1 MQNDLPL
8 PIDDDQSRFS
18 ENFLPKYF
26 RTDSNKKF
34 LSTTIDQMIN
44 QGTAEKINSFAGRRN
59 ARATQYDDTFYP
71 DVSIERENYQF
82 EPATVVKDTLD
93 NVVYYGDYIDYI
105 GVLNNFG
112 SNTNNHGL
120 LNQQQAYALD
130 SHIDWDKF
138 TNFREYYWLP
148 LGPLPITVIGQSK
161 EVTSTYTV
169 TTSDQD
175 DNTVYVFTPN
185 GFTKNPTITLY
196 KEQTYRFE
204 IDTPGHPFAFSLNR
218 NFDDADPGPGVE
230 QENLSRLYKTGI
242 KTFAYDAEGKL
253 VEIEEDYVEKGVI
266 EFTVPA
272 TVPDD
277 LFYISKNDINTSGI
291 ILTEDIA
298 ENSEIDVGAEIIG
311 KKNYTTSAGIALSN
325 GMKVRF
331 AGAVTPEIYG
341 TGEWFV
347 EGVGKAIR
355 LINQADLEVPAVF
368 TTELEV
374 PFDEFAFD
382 NVPFENADS
391 YPADKDYI
399 TINRGSA
406 DRNPWSRYNRWFHRD
421 VIIAAAEANNTEP
434 NIDQDARAKR
444 PIIEFEAG
452 LKLHGHG
459 HKAKKNV
466 NLVDTFTTDVF
477 STIEGSLGYNID
489 GVNISNGMR
498 VLFTADSDTF
508 VNGKIYVVNF
518 IEHNGRT
525 QISLVEDTDATPVEG
540 ENVLITG
547 GNTYKGKMFCY
558 NGEAWEQAQ
567 DKETV
572 NQVPLFDLFD
582 KDGVALDDKI
592 NYPSSTFK
600 GNAVFKYA
608 TATGTDDTELGFA
621 LKYRN
626 INNIGDIVF
635 DFDLLSQTINYQD
648 ELQND
653 LTTKSD
659 IAYLK
664 IYNGTGDDF
673 VYANGWKKTVT
684 QTTQPVIRQ
693 YNGQRN
699 AFEIDVFDKPG
710 NLLDLF
716 VKVYVDGK
724 NTTDFEL
731 EKRNGRAF
739 VNLPNDL
746 QQDSVVVLKC
756 FSSAPKNN
764 NGYYEIPLNLER
776 NPGNQN
782 ITSFTLGEINDHV
795 KSISEFHPDFTGDY
809 LGINNLR
816 DIGDATSYGKLLLQ
830 HTGPVNVALY
840 HLTNKKHNAIQGIDF
855 ARREYAAFKKTF
867 LSEAERLGFSGDVKD
882 HVDLILETINKDK
895 SSIMPFYSSDMVPY
909 TAFTMTEHVVD
920 FAGPNYFALATSFDL
935 ETCSNRAVGVYLN
948 DVQLVHSKD
957 YKFENG
963 FVYVSYNLQEN
974 DVVKVYEY
982 QNTNGNFIPPTPA
995 KLGLLPA
1002 YEPAKYTDNTYQ
1014 TNKTVVQGHDGSI
1027 VVGFDDYRDD
1037 LLLELEK
1044 RIYNN
1049 IKVKYDSDILDVND
1063 FVPSYNRNT
1072 GFNIKDID
1080 AITLSSF
1087 TEWLAAANNLD
1098 YTTNTFV
1105 DIDSSFTWNYSV
1117 AQNFEN
1123 VQLQG
1128 FWRNIYKFYYDTD
1141 RPHTHPWEMLGYTVK
1156 PTWWETSYGPAPYTR
1171 GNLILWQDLE
1181 EGAVREPGKPIKRI
1195 AKYARKDLTKHIPV
1209 NDYGQLISPVESGLS
1224 RAPLLSAVRNNFVFG
1239 DQAPT
1244 ETAWRRSSEYKF
1256 ALLKAWMLL
1265 EPAKVLGIGLD
1276 RSRITKDV
1284 VGNIVWKDTMK
1295 RITTTDIVVPR
1306 IENNMQYF
1314 AAGIINY
1321 VVGKISERVDTNINE
1336 YKSELVGIQNQ
1347 LAIRLGGFA
1356 DKNKLKLVL
1365 DSRSPLNKTSVFVPD
1380 ENYNIFLNRSSVQD
1394 TPSISGIIIE
1404 KNIAADGETVSYTV
1418 RGYDTQTPIFK
1429 TYPVNEQFNDTT
1441 VTVGG
1446 ISEEFVEWN
1455 ERQTYPSGTVVLYQ
1469 GNYYRSNITHEST
1482 ETFETSKFSL
1492 LSSLPITGGVTAIIR
1507 RSFDKSTVKN
1517 VYYGTKFDSIQEVA
1531 DFMQGYEEY
1540 LIDQGFKFSSV
1551 SADGM
1556 LEDMTLCIK
1565 EFLFFT
1571 TQNWG
1576 DGTVI
1581 SVSPIANTLEF
1592 AREYYG
1598 ADDIYDPFYN
1608 YNVLTGEGTA
1618 LAPNFTNIFRK
1629 AADFSLKPIG
1639 TNDGIFLA
1647 KVPIIQTEHVI
1658 LLDNET
1664 VFNDVIYDVVPG
1676 YRQERIKLVGYKT
1689 ADWDGTLNIPGFIYD
1704 EAKVV
1709 DWTPNTDYTIGDL
1722 VKFKQFYYSSNNSHT
1737 SSTDFNSAKWTRLN
1751 ERPVAQL
1758 YPNWDYKANQFADF
1772 YDLDTDNFD
1781 TEQQRLAQHLI
1792 GYQDREYLA
1801 NIITDSTSQY
1811 KFYQGMIQDKGTA
1824 NVLTK
1829 LFDPLSTA
1837 NEDSIEFFEEWALR
1851 VGQYGAIDNLTE
1863 VEYQLND
1870 EKFRIEPQI
1879 VELVQSRSNRT
1890 DLTFEIPEFEVYSK
1904 PNLYNHK
1911 PFSIKNDTAVYT
1923 YDGGYVRDKDV
1934 KASLQSYD
1942 DILEL
1947 DIDTINIGD
1956 NIWVTKR
1963 GRTWNV
1969 YKNTKTSLQVE
1980 AIEVNADILEDD
1992 NGFSISVDT
2001 YAHNIAKDDI
2011 IGIYSGVENAN
2022 GFWKVKLVEGK
2033 NITVITENE
2042 IDVEEFDN
2050 SSIPGI
2056 SRLVSRRFETVSDLN
2071 SNIEDISADLDDTVW
2086 LDNDGTGN
2094 WSVYTNSAIFD
2105 LQKEIGGYQD
2115 DNESGFL
2122 TSFSVNPSNTTLAIG
2137 SPDLENA
2144 NNVGAVR
2151 VLYRNNEQFDY
2162 RLYQDLKPNLSHDDE
2177 SLFGFS
2183 VSVSKDGSYIAVG
2196 APFASNVRT
2205 LYIGDLYDSVTSEI
2219 TENDIISDRGI
2230 LFKAKQ
2236 DLVDFTV
2243 GQNDSTLFDSTN
2255 GQLNQDFE
2263 PAYLIEALESGR
2275 ESGLTNQ
2282 GVVYVF
2288 KKNITNGNYE
2298 IENIICSPDPVDN
2311 EQFGYKVE
2319 FRNDT
2324 NDIPRLFVGAPGAR
2338 GGRIYF
2344 LDRSDENWTYS
2355 VDRKYRGIYN
2365 SNYSYAIDDVVF
2377 YENNLY
2383 QAKTAIG
2390 NAGGALPTDDTKWT
2404 LLTADDK
2411 NDNTTDYVGRI
2422 PAIDESETLEDS
2434 TLRTSSDIGQKFDVN
2449 QLGSTIAFTS
2459 TTNEKIIILNTTDTS
2474 AISLNNTITQNDG
2487 AASGTVVSFEIINNK
2502 TYVRVK
2508 DVIGTFKRY
2517 HASVDTDSEDSTS
2530 SLPVFSADSTEIGDV
2545 FDVQD
2550 NTRLSVYNK
2559 PYNRWQFVQNING
2572 SDYTSF
2578 ADNIA
2583 VSDSGAKIAVSNST
2597 DVNGSVKIYKLN
2609 NNEYTLH
2616 QTVTSP
2622 YNENNEGFGTNVK
2635 FSKNK
2640 LAVVGKQTDSIYKT
2654 IFDGND
2660 TLFDNGNT
2668 EFGYT
2673 VKDVGKVL
2681 IFQEIADEFIFA
2693 EAAKYDRNTLGVDL
2707 NNFDFV
2713 DNHVYIAFKDIA
2725 PTGDVGTNY
2734 LAEGLRKGILADI
2747 RSERTADTWTVLT
2760 NQEQKVDISN
2770 INRAFIYNSKNK
2782 DIVARLD
2789 FIDPRQ
2795 GKIAGPAEQE
2805 LYYKTMYDPAVYSTN
2820 NDDTVDVTI
2829 DSDSNWTEDQ
2839 VGRLWWDLSTAAW
2852 YNPYTDTNTYRTS
2865 YWNTLLPGYEI
2876 KVCEW
2881 VATSLLPS
2889 EWIEQSGTS
2898 TGFVNG
2904 ITGTPLYGDDTYSEK
2919 LVYDNITKS
2928 FTSKYFYWVQNT
2940 LTVPQNG
2947 NRAISA
2953 QDVANLIASP
2963 QEFGY
2968 RFITPL
2974 SSDSFAMYN
2983 CASFVSGKE
2992 SILHLS
2998 FENNKENKNN
3008 IHSEYQLLSD
3018 GFTTTQLDSTIETKW
3033 YDSLIGYDKNNRP
3046 VPDTTLPITQQ
3057 TGVLNV
3063 PRQSMFVNRLEAVKQ
3078 FIERANSVLIENQ
3091 IVDNYVFDNLNKLDA
3106 TPTANGGRFDVTV
3119 DNADLLRF
3127 VEVAKTSQAS
3137 LTPVINNGKITSV
3150 TINDPGRGY
3159 KNAPVLDIETNTGQ
3173 NAILETQIDSM
3184 GKITNVVVKAQGFDY
3199 DSTTIIKVRAFS
3211 ALIESDDTIG
3221 GRWSIYQYIN
3231 REWQRTDNQTF
3242 DTTKYWSYADWY
3254 ENGVNANTAINQIV
3268 DYSYELF
3275 ALENNIGDVVKI
3287 NNVGS
3292 GGWLLLKKVDNQ
3304 LVEDYTVNYD
3314 TIGRENG
3321 TIQLDTRLYDYSFET
3336 SGYDA
3341 NVYDVGFYDREPVE
3355 ELRNILTALKEDIFV
3370 GDLYNEY
3377 NKLFFASLRYAFS
3390 EQENVDWAFK
3400 TSFVKAKHN
3409 ISALEQK
3416 PSFENDN
3423 LENYQDYID
3432 EVKPYKSSVREYVSS
3447 YNSVEETNSVIADF
3461 DLPPSYNPLTKI
3473 IEPSVA
3479 VYRNNSISNMYD
3491 RYQNNPFK
3499 NWVDNNKFEIIKIE
3513 VADGGSGYLST
3524 PTVTVEGDSGYTAQ
3538 AFVAKGK
3545 VSAIEI
3551 VNKGSKVYK
3560 SPKITLNG
3568 NVEEGGKEAKA
3579 VAILG
3584 NGLPRSTHMVLK
3596 FDRVSGQTYITNID
3610 TTETFTGTGTKT
3622 KFDLEWPINT
3632 NTDTFEVTIDG
3643 KVLLNS
3649 EYTVGNK
3656 TDNDKGYTRS
3666 QGFIET
3672 EEFVADGAQLVIKY
3686 KKAIQMLNAAD
3697 RTKLYYKPTDGMP
3710 GNDLSQ
3716 LMDGVEYDGAVY
3728 DSIDFGTE
3736 YGFDVNGFGGGFDT
3750 YSSTFEDEIFK
3761 LTGDSTLIE
3770 SFTLSTPM
3778 ESGIEYNVYVKVAG
3792 DTQEDNWT
3800 IYRLDDPLYDGSTVL
3815 KNKNANML
3823 PLQGDDSTSVV
3834 TLDLT
3839 DISTSEGDQVIISKS
3854 TSDGS
3859 FTPVATTYDTSLSG
3873 GTLDYGTAT
3882 GITPDSITVDGDGF
3896 YTQTSSKG
3904 PEEVVPGKILDT
3916 LDIQVYTRASDGVA
3930 NIATANYII
3939 MNDSTDV
3946 YKLPGIP
3953 QTNDAVI
3960 VKLDNEIL
3968 DSSRY
3973 SINWNDNTLEFD
3985 DSTSSIGLNLNIVT
3999 YGTNG
4004 TEILDTGIT
4013 YFDGSTTGIVT
4024 AVKWKE
4030 EISALVTVN
4039 GVVKTTNDY
4048 TLVQT
4053 ADNEEYPNRVKVQF
4067 ENNILVEGDHIQFT
4081 IYDSLVKTYSQIIID
4096 KTFESDGEADYHK
4109 FTGDIPVPF
4118 TSQPIANK
4126 ILVKSNNKIL
4136 NPGYSATFT
4145 TTSARSYDLDSWTLG
4160 ETTNISQDDVLVF
4173 ENMVQLTSDQF
4184 TYDPTTARI
4193 ILNDVDVGLEG
4204 SVLDVYIIKDAEYY
4218 FADTKITFENLDSTA
4233 LDLTQEYEA
4242 GDTLT
4247 LIDEGSTELT
4257 GYIRSVTKDTI
4268 TIRSIN
4274 NDIKN
4279 AYETN
4284 QEFVMALDGEDST
4297 TRNIIAVD
4305 FVTSDSITFVVP
4317 PSSGQEIEIYQFSD
4331 HDVNEFN
4338 RYTYKVIST
4347 TTLDRGTPQ
4356 YIRRNLLTAGIVQ
4369 LDDPIIGTEYA
4380 WVMKNGVLL
4389 SPRVDYIVQENLKSI
4404 RLRETPDENDIID
4417 VLQFGAK
4424 PVVPKFGYRMF
4435 KDMLGRTHYKRLNKE
4450 NSYVLQSPLN
4460 YYDDTIYLESTEGM
4474 FKPNRA
4480 KNIPGVLFIEGER
4493 VEYFEIKDNT
4503 VRQLRR
4509 GTLGTGVKNLYEEGV
4524 RAYSQGV
4531 DETID
4536 YQDTTTIQ
4544 TITAS
4549 SQDSS
4554 PGKEFSLNT
4563 IPSSINEIEVYV
4575 AGKKLRKTSLEV
4587 FDPANALDST
4597 EGDTTLDP
4605 EYTIQYNTDEEFVE
4619 ASYSNAVSANL
4630 ILTEE
4635 PADGVKI
4642 KILSKTGKTWNDS
4655 GKSLGESE
4663 NNIAVFLRDATIDLP
4678 K

>member
-8 PIDDDQSRFS
+8 PIDDDESRSS

-26 RTDSNKKF
+26 RTDTNKKF

-44 QGTAEKINSFAGRRN
+44 QGTVEKINSFAGRRN
-59 ARATQYDDTFYP
+59 ARATQYKDTFYP
-71 DVSIERENYQF
+71 DVSNERENYQF

-93 NVVYYGDYIDYI
+93 NVSFYGDYIDYI

-112 SNTNNHGL
+112 SNTKNHSL
-120 LNQQQAYALD
+120 LNQQKAYSLD

-138 TNFREYYWLP
+138 SNFREYYWLP

-161 EVTSTYTV
+161 EVTSTYKV
-169 TTSDQD
+169 TTSNQD

-204 IDTPGHPFAFSLNR
+204 IDTPGHPLAFALNR
-218 NFDDADPGPGVE
+218 NFDDADPGPGIE
-230 QENLSRLYKTGI
+230 TQNLSRLYITGVTKYI
-242 KTFAYDAEGKL
+242 YDAEGKL
-253 VEIEEDYVEKGVI
+253 IETNEDYVEKGVI

-277 LFYISKNDINTSGI
+277 LFYLSKNDINTSGI
-291 ILTEDIA
+291 INTEEIT
-298 ENSEIDVGAEIIG
+298 ENSEIDVSAEIIG
-311 KKNYTTSAGIALSN
+311 KKTYTTSNGIKLSN

-331 AGAVTPEIYG
+331 AGSVVPEIYG
-341 TGEWFV
+341 LGEWFV
-347 EGVGKAIR
+347 EGVGTEIR
-355 LINQADLEVPAVF
+355 LINQASLEVPAVF

-452 LKLHGHG
+452 LKLWHHGA
-459 HKAKKNV
+459 KAKTNV
-466 NLVDTFTTDVF
+466 NLVDTFTKDVF

-489 GVNISNGMR
+489 GVNLSNGMR
-498 VLFTADSDTF
+498 VLFTADPDSF

-525 QISLVEDTDATPVEG
+525 QISLVEDTDSTPELN
-540 ENVLITG
+540 ETVLVLSG
-547 GNTYKGKMFCY
+547 DTYKGKMFFY
-558 NGEAWEQAQ
+558 NGTEWKQTQ
-567 DKETV
+567 DKTTV
-572 NQVPLFDLFD
+572 NQPPLFDLFD
-582 KDGVALDDKI
+582 NNGVDLNDSI
-592 NYPSSTFK
+592 TYPSSTFN
-600 GNAVFKYA
+600 GNKIFSYA
-608 TATGTDDTELGFA
+608 TGAGANDTVLGFP

-626 INNIGDIVF
+626 IANIGDIVF
-635 DFDLLSQTINYQD
+635 DFNLVTQTIQYQD
-648 ELQND
+648 TLQNT
-653 LTTKSD
+653 LNISSD
-659 IAYLK
+659 INYLK
-664 IYNGTGDDF
+664 KFNASGENYEFKN
-673 VYANGWKKTVT
+673 AWKESVNE
-684 QTTQPVIRQ
+684 TTQPVIRQ
-693 YNGQRN
+693 YNGQKN
-699 AFEIDVFDKPG
+699 NFEIDVFDRPG
-710 NLLDLF
+710 NLDDLF
-716 VKVYVDGK
+716 VKVEVNGK
-724 NTTDFEL
+724 SQQDFDL
-731 EKRNGRAF
+731 EKRNSRAF

-746 QQDSVVVLKC
+746 QEDSIVVLKC
-756 FSSAPKNN
+756 FSGATKNN

-776 NPGNQN
+776 NPDNKN
-782 ITSFTLGEINDHV
+782 ITSFTLGEVNDHV
-795 KSISEFHPDFTGDY
+795 KSIAQFHPDFQGNY
-809 LGINNLR
+809 LGVNNLR
-816 DIGDATSYGKLLLQ
+816 DLGNVSSYGKLLMQ
-830 HTGPVNVALY
+830 HTGPLNIALY
-840 HLTNKKHNAIQGIDF
+840 HLTSKKHNAVQGLDY

-867 LSEAERLGFSGDVKD
+867 LSEAQRLGFSGNVKN

-895 SSIMPFYSSDMVPY
+895 SNIMPFYSSDMIPY
-909 TAFTMTEHVVD
+909 NAFIVTEHVVD
-920 FAGPNYFALATSFDL
+920 FAGPNYFALATNFNL
-935 ETCSNRAVGVYLN
+935 ESCSNRAVGVYLN
-948 DVQLVHSKD
+948 DVQLIHNKD

-963 FVYVSYNLQEN
+963 FVYITYNLAE
-974 DVVKVYEY
+974 DDIVKIYEY
-982 QNTNGNFIPPTPA
+982 ENTNGSYVPPTPT

-1002 YEPAKYTDNTYQ
+1002 YEPVKYTDTSYQ
-1014 TNKTVVQGHDGSI
+1014 ENKLVIQGHDGSI
-1027 VVGFDDYRDD
+1027 LLGFNDYRDD
-1037 LLLELEK
+1037 LLLELET

-1049 IKVKYDSDILDVND
+1049 IKVKNDSSILDIND
-1063 FVPSYNRNT
+1063 FVPSYNRIT
-1072 GFNIKDID
+1072 GFDIKDID
-1080 AITLSSF
+1080 SITLSSF

-1105 DIDSSFTWNYSV
+1105 DINSSFTWNYSV
-1117 AQNFEN
+1117 AQNFED

-1128 FWRNIYKFYYDTD
+1128 FWRSIYKFYYDTD
-1141 RPHTHPWEMLGYTVK
+1141 RPHTHPWEMVGYTIK
-1156 PTWWETSYGPAPYTR
+1156 PTWWETSYGPSPYTR
-1171 GNLILWQDLE
+1171 NNSILWQDLE
-1181 EGAVREPGKPIKRI
+1181 EGAIREPGKPITRI
-1195 AKYARKDLTKHIPV
+1195 AKYARKDLTRHIPV

-1276 RSRITKDV
+1276 RSRITTDI

-1295 RITTTDIVVPR
+1295 RITTSDIVVPR
-1306 IENNMQYF
+1306 IENNTQYF

-1321 VVGKISERVDTNINE
+1321 IVGKISERVDTNIKE
-1336 YKSELVGIQNQ
+1336 YKDQLANIKNQ
-1347 LAIRLGGFA
+1347 LGIRLGGFA

-1380 ENYNIFLNRSSVQD
+1380 ENYNIFLNKSTVQE
-1394 TPSISGIIIE
+1394 TASISGIIIE
-1404 KNIAADGETVSYTV
+1404 KNIAPDGESFLYTV
-1418 RGYDTQTPIFK
+1418 RGYDTDIPIFK
-1429 TYPVNEQFNDTT
+1429 TYEVLEQFNDTT
-1441 VTVGG
+1441 ITVGG
-1446 ISEEFVEWN
+1446 ISEDFVEWN
-1455 ERQTYPSGTVVLYQ
+1455 ENKTYPSTTVVFYQ
-1469 GNYYRSNITHEST
+1469 GQYYRSNITHQST
-1482 ETFETSKFSL
+1482 EVFEPSKFSL
-1492 LSSLPITGGVTAIIR
+1492 LSSLPITGGETAIIR
-1507 RSFDKSTVKN
+1507 KRFDKSAVKN
-1517 VYYGTKFDSIQEVA
+1517 VYYGTKFDNIQEVA

-1540 LIDQGFKFSSV
+1540 LVDQGFKFSSV
-1551 SADGM
+1551 SDAGI

-1571 TQNWG
+1571 TQNWA

-1581 SVSPIANTLEF
+1581 SVSPIANALEF
-1592 AREYYG
+1592 SRENYG
-1598 ADDIYDPFYN
+1598 VDDIYDPFYN

-1618 LAPNFTNIFRK
+1618 LSPNFTNLFRK
-1629 AADFSLKPIG
+1629 TADFALKPIG
-1639 TNDGIFLA
+1639 TDDGVFLA
-1647 KVPIIQTEHVI
+1647 KIPLIQTEHVV

-1664 VFNDVIYDVVPG
+1664 VFNDIIYDVIPG

-1689 ADWDGTLNIPGFIYD
+1689 SNWDGTLNIPGFIYD

-1722 VKFKQFYYSSNNSHT
+1722 VKYKQFYYSSNESHT
-1737 SSTDFNSAKWTRLN
+1737 SSVDFNSSKWTRLK
-1751 ERPVAQL
+1751 ERPAAQL

-1801 NIITDSTSQY
+1801 NIITDKSSQY

-1870 EKFRIEPQI
+1870 EKFRLEPQI

-1904 PNLYNHK
+1904 PNLYTHA
-1911 PFSIKNDTAVYT
+1911 PFAIKNDNSVYT
-1923 YDGGYVRDKDV
+1923 YNGGYVRDKDV
-1934 KASLQSYD
+1934 KSSLQSYD
-1942 DILEL
+1942 DILTL
-1947 DIDTINIGD
+1947 DIDSFNIGD

-1963 GRTWNV
+1963 GRTWDV

-1980 AIEVNADILEDD
+1980 AIAVNADILDDD
-1992 NGFSISVDT
+1992 NGFTISVDT
-2001 YAHNIAKDDI
+2001 YNHKIVKDDI
-2011 IGIYSGVENAN
+2011 IGVYSGVENAN

-2033 NITVITENE
+2033 NITVVTENE

-2056 SRLVSRRFETVSDLN
+2056 SRLVSRRFDTVTNLN
-2071 SNIEDISADLDDTVW
+2071 NNIEEISADLDDTVW
-2086 LDNDGTGN
+2086 LDDNGTGN
-2094 WSVYTNSAIFD
+2094 WSVYTNKSIFD

-2137 SPDLENA
+2137 SPDLENT

-2162 RLYQDLKPNLSHDDE
+2162 RFDQELKPNNNHDDE
-2177 SLFGFS
+2177 SLFGYS

-2196 APFASNVRT
+2196 APAASNVRT

-2219 TENDIISDRGI
+2219 TANDIISDRGI

-2236 DLVDFTV
+2236 DLVDYTV

-2263 PAYLIEALESGR
+2263 PAFLIEAVESGR
-2275 ESGLTNQ
+2275 QSGLSNQ

-2288 KKNITNGNYE
+2288 KKNLTSGRYE
-2298 IENIICSPDPVDN
+2298 VENVISSPDPVDN
-2311 EQFGYKVE
+2311 EKFGYNVE
-2319 FRNDT
+2319 FRNDV
-2324 NDIPRLFVGAPGAR
+2324 NEVPRLFVGAPGAR

-2344 LDRSDENWTYS
+2344 VDRTDEVWKYS
-2355 VDRKYRGIYN
+2355 VDRKYRGIHN
-2365 SNYSYAIDDVVF
+2365 SNYAYAIDDVVF

-2390 NAGGALPTDDTKWT
+2390 NSGGALPTDGAKWT
-2404 LLTADDK
+2404 LLTTDDK

-2434 TLRTSSDIGQKFDVN
+2434 TLRTSSNIGQKFDVN

-2459 TTNEKIIILNTTDTS
+2459 TTNEKIIVLATTDTS
-2474 AISLNNTITQNDG
+2474 AISLNNTITQNAG
-2487 AASGTVVSFEIINNK
+2487 SASGTVVSFEIINNK
-2502 TYVRVK
+2502 TFVRVK
-2508 DVIGTFKRY
+2508 DVAGTFQR
-2517 HASVDTDSEDSTS
+2517 SVN
-2530 SLPVFSADSTEIGDV
+2530 VFSADSTDLGEVD
-2545 FDVQD
+2545 DVQD

-2572 SDYTSF
+2572 SDYTNF
-2578 ADNIA
+2578 ANNIA
-2583 VSDSGAKIAVSNST
+2583 VNDNGSKIAVSNST
-2597 DVNGSVKIYKLN
+2597 NGNGSIEIYKLN
-2609 NNEYTLH
+2609 NNEYIFN

-2622 YNENNEGFGTNVK
+2622 YNEDNEGFGTNVK

-2640 LAVVGKQTDSIYKT
+2640 LAIIGKQTDSIYRT
-2654 IFDGND
+2654 IFDANE

-2673 VKDVGKVL
+2673 KNDVGKVL
-2681 IFQEIADEFIFA
+2681 LFQEIADEFIFA
-2693 EAAKYDRNTLGVDL
+2693 EAIRYDRDTLGITLD
-2707 NNFDFV
+2707 NFDFV
-2713 DNHVYIAFKDIA
+2713 DNHIYVAFNDTA
-2725 PTGDVGTNY
+2725 PVGEFNTPEGKTDTRY
-2734 LAEGLRKGILADI
+2734 LLEGLRKGILADI
-2747 RSERTADTWTVLT
+2747 KSDRNSDTWSVLT
-2760 NQEQKVDISN
+2760 NQEERTDVSN
-2770 INRAFIYNSKNK
+2770 INRAFIYNAKTK
-2782 DIVARLD
+2782 DVVARLD
-2789 FIDPRQ
+2789 IIDPRQ

-2820 NDDTVDVTI
+2820 NDDSVDVTL
-2829 DSDSNWTEDQ
+2829 DADSNWTEEQ
-2839 VGRLWWDLSTAAW
+2839 VGRLWWDLSAAAW
-2852 YNPYTDTNTYRTS
+2852 YNPHQDSNTYRTS
-2865 YWNTLLPGYEI
+2865 YWNTLLPGYQV

-2881 VATSLLPS
+2881 VATTLLPS
-2889 EWIEQSGTS
+2889 EWTDANGTS
-2898 TGFVNG
+2898 DGFNKG

-2947 NRAISA
+2947 IRSISA
-2953 QDVANLIASP
+2953 QDVSNLIAAP
-2963 QEFGY
+2963 QEYGY
-2968 RFITPL
+2968 RFIAPL
-2974 SSDSFAMYN
+2974 SSNSFAMYN
-2983 CASFVSGKE
+2983 CASFVTGKE

-2998 FENNKENKNN
+2998 FVNNKENKNN

-3018 GFTTTQLDSTIETKW
+3018 GFTTTQLAGTIENTW
-3033 YDSLIGYDKNNRP
+3033 YNSLIGYDANNRP

-3057 TGVLNV
+3057 TGVLSI

-3078 FIERANSVLIENQ
+3078 FVERVNSVLIENQ

-3106 TPTANGGRFDVTV
+3106 TPITASGRFDVTV

-3137 LTPVINNGKITSV
+3137 LTPVIDNGKITSV
-3150 TINDPGRGY
+3150 TINNPGRGY
-3159 KNAPVLDIETNTGQ
+3159 KNAPVLDIETNTGK

-3199 DSTTIIKVRAFS
+3199 DSTTIVKVRAFS
-3211 ALIESDDTIG
+3211 ALIENDDTIG
-3221 GRWSIYQYIN
+3221 GRWSIYQYAN

-3242 DTTKYWSYADWY
+3242 DTTKYWSYTDWY
-3254 ENGVNANTAINQIV
+3254 ATGINANTAINQIV
-3268 DYSYELF
+3268 DYSYQLF
-3275 ALENNIGDVVKI
+3275 ALDNNIGDIVKI
-3287 NNVGS
+3287 NNIGS

-3304 LVEDYTVNYD
+3304 LVEDYTVNYN
-3314 TIGRENG
+3314 TIGRQNG

-3341 NVYDVGFYDREPVE
+3341 NVYDIGFYDREPVE
-3355 ELRNILTALKEDIFV
+3355 ELRNILTALKDDIFI
-3370 GDLYNEY
+3370 GNLYNEY

-3409 ISALEQK
+3409 ISSLEQK
-3416 PSFENDN
+3416 PSYENDN
-3423 LENYQDYID
+3423 LENYQDYIN

-3447 YNSVEETNSVIADF
+3447 YTSVENTNSVIADF
-3461 DLPPSYNPLTKI
+3461 DLPPSYNPVTKE

-3499 NWVDNNKFEIIKIE
+3499 NWVDNNKFEIVTID
-3513 VADGGSGYLST
+3513 VATGGSGYIST
-3524 PTVTVEGDSGYTAQ
+3524 PTVTVEGDSGYIAQ
-3538 AFVAKGK
+3538 AFLSKGS
-3545 VSAIEI
+3545 VSSIEI
-3551 VNKGSKVYK
+3551 VNKGSKVYS
-3560 SPKITLNG
+3560 SPTVTING
-3568 NVEEGGKEAKA
+3568 NISEGGSPAKA

-3596 FDRVSGQTYITNID
+3596 FDRLSGQTYITNID
-3610 TTETFTGTGTKT
+3610 TTETFVGTGNKT

-3632 NTDTFEVTIDG
+3632 YTDTFEVTIDG
-3643 KVLLNS
+3643 KTLLNS
-3649 EYTVGNK
+3649 EFTIGNT
-3656 TDNDKGYTRS
+3656 TDKLKGYTRS
-3666 QGFIET
+3666 QGFVET
-3672 EEFVADGAQLVIKY
+3672 EDFIDVGSQLVIKY
-3686 KKAIQMLNAAD
+3686 KKAIQLLSAAD
-3697 RTKLYYKPTDGMP
+3697 RTKLYYKPTSGMP

-3716 LMDGVEYDGAVY
+3716 LMDGVEYDGAIY
-3728 DSIDFGTE
+3728 DSIDFGTQ

-3770 SFTLSTPM
+3770 TFTLSTPM
-3778 ESGIEYNVYVKVAG
+3778 ESGIEYNVYVKIQG
-3792 DTQEDNWT
+3792 DTQNDDWKM
-3800 IYRLDDPLYDGSTVL
+3800 YRLDDPLYDGSTVL
-3815 KNKNANML
+3815 TNKSANML
-3823 PLQGDDSTSVV
+3823 PLQGDDSTITV
-3834 TLDLT
+3834 TVDLT
-3839 DISTSEGDQVIISKS
+3839 DISTSEGDQIIISKS

-3882 GITPDSITVDGDGF
+3882 GLTPDSITVDGDGF
-3896 YTQTSSKG
+3896 YTPTSSKG

-3939 MNDSTDV
+3939 VDDSTDV

-3953 QTNDAVI
+3953 QTNDAII

-3968 DSSRY
+3968 DASRY
-3973 SINWNDNTLEFD
+3973 SINWKDNTLEFD

-4024 AVKWKE
+4024 AVKWKD

-4039 GVVKTTNDY
+4039 GVVKTIADF

-4053 ADNEEYPNRVKVQF
+4053 NSNEEYPNRVKVQF

-4081 IYDSLVKTYSQIIID
+4081 IYDSIVKTYSQIIID
-4096 KTFESDGEADYHK
+4096 RTFESDGETNYHK
-4109 FTGDIPVPF
+4109 FTGNIPVPF
-4118 TSQPIANK
+4118 TSQPISHK

-4136 NPGYSATFT
+4136 NPGYSATFIT
-4145 TTSARSYDLDSWTLG
+4145 TTARSYDLDKWSLG
-4160 ETTNISQDDVLVF
+4160 DTTNVSQDDVLVF

-4193 ILNDVDVGLEG
+4193 ILNDIDVGLEG
-4204 SVLDVYIIKDAEYY
+4204 SSLDVYITKDAEYY
-4218 FADTKITFENLDSTA
+4218 FADTKIVFESVDSTA
-4233 LDLTQEYEA
+4233 LDLTQTYES

-4247 LIDEGSTELT
+4247 LIDEGSTEFS
-4257 GYIRSVTKDTI
+4257 GYIKSVTKDTI
-4268 TIRSIN
+4268 IIRSIN
-4274 NDIKN
+4274 RDIKN
-4279 AYETN
+4279 AYLSSED
-4284 QEFVMALDGEDST
+4284 FIIALQGEDST
-4297 TRNIIAVD
+4297 AINIIDVE
-4305 FVTSDSITFVVP
+4305 FITSDSLTFAIP

-4338 RYTYKVIST
+4338 RYTYNVVSST
-4347 TTLDRGTPQ
+4347 ILDQGTPQ

-4380 WVMKNGVLL
+4380 WVMKNGEML
-4389 SPRVDYIVQENLKSI
+4389 SPRVDYIVHEDLKSV
-4404 RLRETPDENDIID
+4404 RLREIPNENDVID
-4417 VLQFGAK
+4417 ILQFGAK
-4424 PVVPKFGYRMF
+4424 PVTPKFGYRQF
-4435 KDMLGRTHYKRLNKE
+4435 KDMLGRTHYKRINKE
-4450 NSYVLQSPLN
+4450 NSYVLQSPLTF
-4460 YYDDTIYLESTEGM
+4460 YDDTIYLENTQGM
-4474 FKPNRA
+4474 FKPNRS

-4493 VEYFEIKDNT
+4493 IEYFEIKDNT

-4509 GTLGTGVKNLYEEGV
+4509 GTLGTGVKDVYNEG
-4524 RAYSQGV
+4524 AQAFSQGV

-4544 TITAS
+4544 TIVTS

-4554 PGKEFSLNT
+4554 PGKEFSLNY
-4563 IPSSINEIEVYV
+4563 IPASVNELEVYV
-4575 AGKKLRKTSLEV
+4575 AGKKLRKTSAQI
-4587 FDPANALDST
+4587 FNPANALDST
-4597 EGDTTLDP
+4597 EGDTTVDP

-4630 ILTEE
+4630 ILAEE

-4642 KILSKTGKTWNDS
+4642 KILSKTGKTWNDI
-4655 GKSLGESE
+4655 GKSLGDSD
-4663 NNIAVFLRDATIDLP
+4663 NNIAVFLRDATINLP